1 MKKKKTHSNEI
12 MKPHFKFIY
21 TRKLFLNC
29 KLLTMSSLQIIKT
42 LTETIFHSKQSLALG
57 VYIKSFR
64 QSQIM
69 IQFAICRVIRV
80 KTVLLVIIITVKTM
94 PLEVR
99 WQFQYILIII
109 GILDLFKARKTTSKK
124 WRTLSRK
131 ELFLWCKRMN
141 RTPIIIYLGQVHVL
155 KFSRKTLPMTYGKG
169 SKIVRGCHFD
179 RTRKLLS
186 FKLLDKKRSIISVA
200 YIIYISPILQCLHGA
215 FNLTVTTHLD
225 VLSVLDEM
233 EV

>member
-80 KTVLLVIIITVKTM
+80 KTVLLVSNYNNCKNNA
-94 PLEVR
+94 
-99 WQFQYILIII
+99 I
-109 GILDLFKARKTTSKK
+109 G
-124 WRTLSRK
+124 
-131 ELFLWCKRMN
+131 
-141 RTPIIIYLGQVHVL
+141 
-155 KFSRKTLPMTYGKG
+155 GKVT
-169 SKIVRGCHFD
+169 IP
-179 RTRKLLS
+179 
-186 FKLLDKKRSIISVA
+186 
-200 YIIYISPILQCLHGA
+200 IYIDNNRNSR
-215 FNLTVTTHLD
+215 
-225 VLSVLDEM
+225 SVQSTENDE
-233 EV
+233 